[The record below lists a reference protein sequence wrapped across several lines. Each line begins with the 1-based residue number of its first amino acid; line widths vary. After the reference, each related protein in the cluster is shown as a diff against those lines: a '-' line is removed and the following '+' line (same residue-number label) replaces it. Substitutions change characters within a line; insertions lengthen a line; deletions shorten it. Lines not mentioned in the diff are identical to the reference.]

1 LKNATDIVERSGASQ
16 SGSHRQT
23 RSHFSLEL
31 LDKIFDA
38 ANTLCIA
45 DQVLPRHRRTVRS
58 EVILRHGSYYATQAA
73 ANSMNK
79 AHGVPLAK
87 EQKSDDAR
95 SLPPES
101 EAVIAPVTGNRPTA
115 RQTGPRLLFSN
126 QRMMITNARG
136 PICQSTIHARNID
149 VRRNLCVSFI
159 VGIIMLLMLFC
170 SVWRTQMTSVMR
182 VKKPRI

>member
-1 LKNATDIVERSGASQ
+1 MERSGASQ

-38 ANTLCIA
+38 ANTLGIA

-79 AHGVPLAK
+79 AHGVPLAE

-101 EAVIAPVTGNRPTA
+101 EAVLAPVTGNRPTA
-115 RQTGPRLLFSN
+115 RQTGPRLLFGN

-136 PICQSTIHARNID
+136 PICQSTIHATKYRCEAQS
-149 VRRNLCVSFI
+149 VRFI
-159 VGIIMLLMLFC
+159 HCWHNYVISMLFC